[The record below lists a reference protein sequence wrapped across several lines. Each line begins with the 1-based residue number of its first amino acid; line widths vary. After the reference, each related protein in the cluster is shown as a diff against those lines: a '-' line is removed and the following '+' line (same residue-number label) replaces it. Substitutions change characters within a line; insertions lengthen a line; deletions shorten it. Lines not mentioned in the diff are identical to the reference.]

1 MPKIYKL
8 WILQRMSGLNLV
20 DVTLDEFPTGNPID
34 GNLMSGLLT
43 SFQMFSEE
51 IMGEG
56 MRLFETPNYRLIF
69 SLSDDLVLVIMT
81 DRAGSVKIAEKMLQ
95 RIQNGFVKRYRTQ
108 IDLAYRGDV
117 TAFKEIT
124 KHIEEITQFKG
135 IKMLREIA
143 RKEREHKNKMIQNS
157 VNDLIH
163 SMKK

>member
-1 MPKIYKL
+1 
-8 WILQRMSGLNLV
+8 
-20 DVTLDEFPTGNPID
+20 
-34 GNLMSGLLT
+34 
-43 SFQMFSEE
+43 
-51 IMGEG
+51 MGEG
-56 MRLFETPNYRLIF
+56 MRLFETPNYRLLF
-69 SLSDDLVLVIMT
+69 SLSEDLVLVIMT
-81 DRAGSVKIAEKMLQ
+81 DRAGSVHIAEKMLQ

-124 KHIEEITQFKG
+124 KHIEKITQFKG

-143 RKEREHKNKMIQNS
+143 RKEREHQNKIIQNS